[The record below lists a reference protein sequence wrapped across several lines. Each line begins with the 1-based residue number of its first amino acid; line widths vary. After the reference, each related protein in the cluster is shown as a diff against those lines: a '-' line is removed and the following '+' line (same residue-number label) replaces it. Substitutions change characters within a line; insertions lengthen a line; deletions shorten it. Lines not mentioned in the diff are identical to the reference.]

1 MTFRPILLV
10 EDNPRDVELTIE
22 ALKLSNMLNELVI
35 VNDGQEALDY
45 LCRQGRHTGRDGAD
59 PCVVLLDLKLPKV
72 GGLEVLAILKSD
84 DRLRRIPV
92 VMLTAS
98 KEEGDVVASYQLGT
112 NAYVVKPIAFTEF
125 LQAVR
130 DIGAFWGILNT
141 APTPNADRAETLSS
155 VA

>member
-22 ALKLSNMLNELVI
+22 ALKLSNMLNEIVV

-45 LCRQGRHTGRDGAD
+45 LRRDGRYANRD
-59 PCVVLLDLKLPKV
+59 SGHPCFVLLDLKLPKV
-72 GGLEVLAILKSD
+72 TGLEVLAIMKGD
-84 DRLRRIPV
+84 NQLRNIPV

-98 KEEGDVVASYQLGT
+98 KEEGDIVASYELGT
-112 NAYVVKPIAFTEF
+112 NAYVVKPIAFSEF
-125 LQAVR
+125 LQAIR

-141 APTPNADRAETLSS
+141 APQSARTEALSD

>member
-10 EDNPRDVELTIE
+10 EDNARDVELTIE
-22 ALKLSNMLNELVI
+22 ALKLSNMLNEIVV

-45 LCRQGRHTGRDGAD
+45 LRRNGRYADRDGTD
-59 PCVVLLDLKLPKV
+59 PCLVLLDLKLPKV
-72 GGLEVLAILKSD
+72 TGLEVLAIMKGD
-84 DRLRRIPV
+84 ARLRNIPV

-98 KEEGDVVASYQLGT
+98 KEEGDVVASYELGT
-112 NAYVVKPIAFTEF
+112 NAYVVKPIAFSEF
-125 LQAVR
+125 LQAIR

-141 APTPNADRAETLSS
+141 APQGARTEALSN

>member
-22 ALKLSNMLNELVI
+22 ALKLSNMLNKIVV

-45 LCRQGRHTGRDGAD
+45 LRRKGRYADRDGAD
-59 PCVVLLDLKLPKV
+59 PCFVLLDLKLPKIT
-72 GGLEVLAILKSD
+72 GLELLAIMKGD
-84 DRLRRIPV
+84 ARLRNIPV

-98 KEEGDVVASYQLGT
+98 REEGDVVASYELGT
-112 NAYVVKPIAFTEF
+112 NAYVVKPIAFSEF
-125 LQAVR
+125 LQAIR

-141 APTPNADRAETLSS
+141 PPQSARAEVLSS